1 MVAGVLPSGGD
12 DGAARRSVA
21 EIRALHSGLAADM
34 STDDQ
39 VRVVGELTTLR
50 RQGRLT
56 FAMLSQD
63 GDEIQVFLDRQ
74 TLPEDLYREFGALH
88 RGDRVDVRG
97 AVMTTRR
104 GELSIGLL
112 AFEQLPEVKQPP
124 EPAPPTPDPLPL
136 VLAAAHARPASAN
149 PRPVPE
155 SRPPLPEVVVAPLP
169 AEPRWPVRVVA
180 GLTALTGLLELT
192 VLVPSLRHRFHR
204 VEQVLDPTS
213 FVVASRVLSV
223 LVGLGLLLLADQLGK
238 RKRTAWRLAM
248 ALYALSA
255 VAHLFKEQHL
265 AVNASLGMVLALVV
279 TQSRFQAPPD
289 PPSLLRLVRFT
300 PTYLGAVML
309 FGVASLYVDRG
320 GLAPRFTVA
329 DSISTVFCGLVGLDG
344 AYDYDRPR
352 FEEFFTDALLALGV
366 VGLVVFAVL
375 VFRPLSARG
384 PHTEADWQHALR
396 LVHAHGWDTLAY
408 FALRDDK
415 SFFFGSDGEAMLAY
429 TYSGGYALV
438 AGNPIG
444 EPGSV
449 AKLLDEFLGMCDQ
462 RAWNPAFLAIRQSD
476 FPSYAARGFRG
487 FYLGDEAI
495 LRCDRYD
502 LASAPKG
509 VRAAVR
515 RVGRGYRFLL
525 LSEAGASP
533 ELVRELNAISAR
545 WRGKAPERGFTMSL
559 SQDIRGVGA
568 NPEFLLCVAL
578 DEHDRP
584 GGFLRLVPA
593 YGDDP
598 GYTLDLMRH
607 DPGAPNGM
615 TEFLII
621 STVLALGRQGVGRL
635 SMNFAMWGRLFADD
649 VPFTPVERVA
659 RRLVILLNPFFQIR
673 SLRRFNAKF
682 DPEWLPRMLA
692 YRRPSDLPRVGLLYA
707 AAEGF
712 LAVPFIGDMLVPKAV
727 GGVESP
733 STPTASPGATQQ
745 LSRRTRQRRAG

>member
-1 MVAGVLPSGGD
+1 MFLSGGD
-12 DGAARRSVA
+12 EGVARRSVA
-21 EIRALHSGLAADM
+21 EIRATHADLGPDV
-34 STDDQ
+34 STSDQ
-39 VRVVGELTTLR
+39 VRVLGELTAIR

-56 FAMLSQD
+56 FARLR
-63 GDEIQVFLDRQ
+63 GDDSEIQLFVDQ
-74 TLPEDLYREFGALH
+74 QVLPEELYRQFTTLQ
-88 RGDRVDVRG
+88 RGDRVEVAG
-97 AVMTTRR
+97 TVMTTRR
-104 GELSIGLL
+104 GELSIRLTGYAGL
-112 AFEQLPEVKQPP
+112 
-124 EPAPPTPDPLPL
+124 PAIKHSTRTAQPDPLPL
-136 VLAAAHARPASAN
+136 VLPASQPRPALGAH
-149 PRPVPE
+149 PAQ
-155 SRPPLPEVVVAPLP
+155 PLPEVVAAPRP
-169 AEPRWPVRVVA
+169 AAPRWPVRLVA

-192 VLVPSLRHRFHR
+192 VLVPSLHHRMHR
-204 VEQVLDPTS
+204 VEQVFDLTS

-238 RKRTAWRLAM
+238 RKRAAWRLTI
-248 ALYALSA
+248 ALFALSA
-255 VAHLFKEQHL
+255 LAHLLKGQHL
-265 AVNASLGMVLALVV
+265 AVNTSVAMVLALVV
-279 TQSRFQAPPD
+279 TQNRFQAPPD
-289 PPSLLRLVRFT
+289 PPSLLRLVRFV
-300 PTYLGAVML
+300 PTYLGAVLL
-309 FGVASLYVDRG
+309 FGVASLYVERG

-329 DSISTVFCGLVGLDG
+329 DSISTVFCGLIGLDG
-344 AYDYDRPR
+344 EYDYVRPR

-415 SFFFGSDGEAMLAY
+415 SFFFCSDGEAMLAY

-444 EPGSV
+444 APESV
-449 AKLLDEFLGMCDQ
+449 TKLLDEFLGMCEE

-476 FPSYAARGFRG
+476 FPAYAARGFRG

-495 LRCDRYD
+495 LRCDRYE
-502 LASAPKG
+502 LAAAPKG

-515 RVGRGYRFLL
+515 RVGRSYRFLL
-525 LSEAGASP
+525 LAESGASP

-578 DEHDRP
+578 DENDHP

-593 YGDDP
+593 YGEDP

-607 DPGAPNGM
+607 DPAAPNGM
-615 TEFLII
+615 TEFLIV
-621 STVLALGRQGVGRL
+621 STVLALGQRGVGRL

-649 VPFTPVERVA
+649 VPFTPLERVA
-659 RRLVILLNPFFQIR
+659 RRLVIMLNPFFQIR

-733 STPTASPGATQQ
+733 STPVTSTAPAEAAQTP
-745 LSRRTRQRRAG
+745 RRARQRRAG

>member
-1 MVAGVLPSGGD
+1 V
-12 DGAARRSVA
+12 
-21 EIRALHSGLAADM
+21 
-34 STDDQ
+34 
-39 VRVVGELTTLR
+39 
-50 RQGRLT
+50 
-56 FAMLSQD
+56 
-63 GDEIQVFLDRQ
+63 
-74 TLPEDLYREFGALH
+74 
-88 RGDRVDVRG
+88 
-97 AVMTTRR
+97 
-104 GELSIGLL
+104 
-112 AFEQLPEVKQPP
+112 LPEVTQAVKPAP
-124 EPAPPTPDPLPL
+124 EPPDPLPM
-136 VLAAAHARPASAN
+136 VLPSTAGRTVTGGGAPVPLPEIVVP
-149 PRPVPE
+149 PRPVD
-155 SRPPLPEVVVAPLP
+155 
-169 AEPRWPVRVVA
+169 PRWPVRLVA
-180 GLTALTGLLELT
+180 GLTALIGLLELT
-192 VLVPSLRHRFHR
+192 VLVPSLHHRMHR
-204 VEQVLDPTS
+204 VEQVFDLTS

-223 LVGLGLLLLADQLGK
+223 LAGLGLLLLADQLGK
-238 RKRTAWRLAM
+238 RKRAAWRLAV
-248 ALYALSA
+248 ALFALSA
-255 VAHLFKEQHL
+255 IAHLFKGQHL
-265 AVNASLGMVLALVV
+265 AVNASLAMVVALVV
-279 TQSRFQAPPD
+279 TQNRFQAPPD
-289 PPSLLRLVRFT
+289 PPSLLRLVRFV

-309 FGVASLYVDRG
+309 FGVASLYVERG

-329 DSISTVFCGLVGLDG
+329 DSISTVFCGLIGLDG
-344 AYDYDRPR
+344 EYDYVRPR
-352 FEEFFTDALLALGV
+352 FEEFFTDTLLALGV
-366 VGLVVFAVL
+366 VGLAVFAVL
-375 VFRPLSARG
+375 IFRPLRARG

-444 EPGSV
+444 PPESV
-449 AKLLDEFLGMCDQ
+449 ASLLDEFLGMCDD

-476 FPSYAARGFRG
+476 FPAYAARGFRG

-568 NPEFLLCVAL
+568 NPEFLLCIAL

-607 DPGAPNGM
+607 DPAAPNGM
-615 TEFLII
+615 TEFLIV
-621 STVLALGRQGVGRL
+621 STVLALGRRGVGRL

-649 VPFTPVERVA
+649 VPFTPLERVA

-682 DPEWLPRMLA
+682 EPEWLPRMLA

-712 LAVPFIGDMLVPKAV
+712 LAIPVIGDMLVPKAV

-733 STPTASPGATQQ
+733 STPTAPSAKTHTN
-745 LSRRTRQRRAG
+745 RRTRQPRAG

>member
-1 MVAGVLPSGGD
+1 
-12 DGAARRSVA
+12 
-21 EIRALHSGLAADM
+21 
-34 STDDQ
+34 
-39 VRVVGELTTLR
+39 
-50 RQGRLT
+50 
-56 FAMLSQD
+56 
-63 GDEIQVFLDRQ
+63 
-74 TLPEDLYREFGALH
+74 
-88 RGDRVDVRG
+88 
-97 AVMTTRR
+97 
-104 GELSIGLL
+104 
-112 AFEQLPEVKQPP
+112 
-124 EPAPPTPDPLPL
+124 
-136 VLAAAHARPASAN
+136 
-149 PRPVPE
+149 
-155 SRPPLPEVVVAPLP
+155 
-169 AEPRWPVRVVA
+169 
-180 GLTALTGLLELT
+180 
-192 VLVPSLRHRFHR
+192 
-204 VEQVLDPTS
+204 
-213 FVVASRVLSV
+213 
-223 LVGLGLLLLADQLGK
+223 
-238 RKRTAWRLAM
+238 
-248 ALYALSA
+248 
-255 VAHLFKEQHL
+255 
-265 AVNASLGMVLALVV
+265 
-279 TQSRFQAPPD
+279 
-289 PPSLLRLVRFT
+289 
-300 PTYLGAVML
+300 
-309 FGVASLYVDRG
+309 
-320 GLAPRFTVA
+320 
-329 DSISTVFCGLVGLDG
+329 
-344 AYDYDRPR
+344 
-352 FEEFFTDALLALGV
+352 V
-366 VGLVVFAVL
+366 VGLVVFSVL
-375 VFRPLSARG
+375 IFRPLRARG

-444 EPGSV
+444 APESV
-449 AKLLDEFLGMCDQ
+449 ARLLDEFLGMCDD

-495 LRCDRYD
+495 LRCDEYD
-502 LASAPKG
+502 LAAAPKS

-515 RVGRGYRFLL
+515 RVGRSYRFLL
-525 LSEAGASP
+525 LAESGASP
-533 ELVRELNAISAR
+533 KLVRELNAISAR

-593 YGDDP
+593 YGHDP

-607 DPGAPNGM
+607 DPAAPNGM
-615 TEFLII
+615 TEFLIV
-621 STVLALGRQGVGRL
+621 STVRALGQRGVGRL

-682 DPEWLPRMLA
+682 HPEWLPRMLA

-712 LAVPFIGDMLVPKAV
+712 LAVPLIGDMLVPKAV

-733 STPTASPGATQQ
+733 STPATTTT
-745 LSRRTRQRRAG
+745 RRARQRRAG

>member
-1 MVAGVLPSGGD
+1 MFPS
-12 DGAARRSVA
+12 DGPACRSIT
-21 EIRALHSGLAADM
+21 EIRATHADLGADV
-34 STDDQ
+34 STDDL
-39 VRVVGELTTLR
+39 VRVAGELTTLR

-56 FAMLSQD
+56 FAVLSQD
-63 GDEIQVFLDRQ
+63 GAEIQLFVERQ
-74 TLPEDLYREFGALH
+74 TLPEELYREFGVLR
-88 RGDRVDVRG
+88 RGDRLDVSGR
-97 AVMTTRR
+97 VMTTRR
-104 GELSIGLL
+104 GELSVRVVDYERLR
-112 AFEQLPEVKQPP
+112 EVRPP
-124 EPAPPTPDPLPL
+124 SRSGPPAAEPLPL
-136 VLAAAHARPASAN
+136 VLPTVLA
-149 PRPVPE
+149 RPVPE
-155 SRPPLPEVVVAPLP
+155 SRPQPQLPEVVAPP
-169 AEPRWPVRVVA
+169 RPPEPRWPVRTVA
-180 GLTALTGLLELT
+180 GLTAVSGLLELT
-192 VLVPSLRHRFHR
+192 VLVPSLHHRFHR
-204 VEQVLDPTS
+204 VEQAFDPTS

-238 RKRTAWRLAM
+238 RKRAAWRLAM
-248 ALYALSA
+248 ALFALSA
-255 VAHLFKEQHL
+255 VAHLVKGQHL
-265 AVNASLGMVLALVV
+265 VVNESLGMVLALVV
-279 TQSRFQAPPD
+279 TRNRFQALPD
-289 PPSLLRLVRFT
+289 PPSLLRLVRFV
-300 PTYLGAVML
+300 PTYLGAVLM
-309 FGVASLYVDRG
+309 FGVASLYVERG
-320 GLAPRFTVA
+320 GLAPRFTIA
-329 DSISTVFCGLVGLDG
+329 DSISTVFCGLIGLDG
-344 AYDYDRPR
+344 EYDYVRPH
-352 FEEFFTDALLALGV
+352 FEAFFTDALLALGV
-366 VGLVVFAVL
+366 AGLVVFATL
-375 VFRPLSARG
+375 VFRPLRARG
-384 PHTEADWQHALR
+384 PHTEADWRHALR

-444 EPGSV
+444 APDSV
-449 AKLLDEFLGMCDQ
+449 SRLLDEFLGMCDE

-502 LASAPKG
+502 LAAAPKG

-533 ELVRELNAISAR
+533 ELVGELNAISAR

-559 SQDIRGVGA
+559 SQDIKGAGA

-578 DEHDRP
+578 DEQDRP

-593 YGDDP
+593 YGADP

-607 DPGAPNGM
+607 DPAAPNGM
-615 TEFLII
+615 TEFLIV
-621 STVLALGRQGVGRL
+621 STVQALGRRGVGRL

-649 VPFTPVERVA
+649 VPFTPLERVA

-727 GGVESP
+727 GGVQSP
-733 STPTASPGATQQ
+733 STPAATSMQPP
-745 LSRRTRQRRAG
+745 RRARQRRAG

>member
-1 MVAGVLPSGGD
+1 MVADVSTSGGD
-12 DGAARRSVA
+12 GSAGEPSVA
-21 EIRALHSGLAADM
+21 EIRAAHADLSPDV
-34 STDDQ
+34 STDVQ

-56 FAMLSQD
+56 FAMLRQAD
-63 GDEIQVFLDRQ
+63 AEIQLFVDQQ
-74 TLPEDLYREFGALH
+74 TLPESTYQEFGGLR
-88 RGDRVDVRG
+88 RGDRVDVLG
-97 AVMTTRR
+97 TVMTTRR
-104 GELSIGLL
+104 GELSIRL
-112 AFEQLPEVKQPP
+112 AEYALRPQARSSVKAA
-124 EPAPPTPDPLPL
+124 PAAPPDPLHL
-136 VLAAAHARPASAN
+136 VSPSAQARSVPAARAPQ
-149 PRPVPE
+149 
-155 SRPPLPEVVVAPLP
+155 PLPEVVLP
-169 AEPRWPVRVVA
+169 PRPMDPRWPVRLVA
-180 GLTALTGLLELT
+180 GLTALTGLLELA
-192 VLVPSLRHRFHR
+192 VLLPSLHHRFHR

-238 RKRTAWRLAM
+238 RKRAAWRLAM
-248 ALYALSA
+248 ALFALSA
-255 VAHLFKEQHL
+255 IAHLFKGQHL

-279 TQSRFQAPPD
+279 TQNRFQAPPD
-289 PPSLLRLVRFT
+289 PPSLLRLVRFV
-300 PTYLGAVML
+300 PTYLGSVLL
-309 FGVASLYVDRG
+309 FGVASLYVERG

-329 DSISTVFCGLVGLDG
+329 DSISTVFCGLIGLDG
-344 AYDYDRPR
+344 QYDYVRPR
-352 FEEFFTDALLALGV
+352 FEEYFTDALLALGV
-366 VGLVVFAVL
+366 VGLVVFSVL
-375 VFRPLSARG
+375 IFRPLRARG
-384 PHTEADWQHALR
+384 PHTEADWRHALR
-396 LVHAHGWDTLAY
+396 LVHTHGWDTLAY

-444 EPGSV
+444 APESV
-449 AKLLDEFLGMCDQ
+449 ARLLDEFLWMCDD

-495 LRCDRYD
+495 LRCDEYD
-502 LASAPKG
+502 LAAAPKS

-515 RVGRGYRFLL
+515 RVGRSYRFLL
-525 LSEAGASP
+525 LAESGASP

-607 DPGAPNGM
+607 DPAAPNGM
-615 TEFLII
+615 TEFLIVA
-621 STVLALGRQGVGRL
+621 TVRALGQRGVGRL

-712 LAVPFIGDMLVPKAV
+712 LAVPLIGDMLVPKAV

-733 STPTASPGATQQ
+733 STPSTPAVTTP
-745 LSRRTRQRRAG
+745 RRARQRRAG